1 MKVIKIHH
9 PLDESRVE
17 PGPIVLAMGFFDGV
31 HKGHQQVL
39 KVARAKADELGVK
52 LAAITYDHHPGIVYH
67 QLTKADTQYI
77 TPFDRRMAL
86 LEAQGVDLVYL
97 VNFTGQFSAL
107 TPQEFVNQYLVKL
120 GPRVVVA
127 GFDHT
132 YGAPGT
138 DADMTHLADYATGRF
153 EVETVGEQDA
163 DGQKISSSS
172 IREALDKGDI
182 ESVNDLLGY
191 AFETQGVV
199 VHGLARGRTIGFPT
213 INIVHPSDQWLPG
226 IGIYTTE
233 VKVGDTWLPGMASI
247 GRNVTFG
254 DNNPVTVEIYLLD
267 FKGNLYGED
276 VTVRWHTRLRGEQ
289 KFTGADALVEQLNKD
304 EVQTRAFFKI

>member
-107 TPQEFVNQYLVKL
+107 NPQEFVNQYLVKL

-163 DGQKISSSS
+163 DGQK
-172 IREALDKGDI
+172 
-182 ESVNDLLGY
+182 N
-191 AFETQGVV
+191 
-199 VHGLARGRTIGFPT
+199 
-213 INIVHPSDQWLPG
+213 
-226 IGIYTTE
+226 
-233 VKVGDTWLPGMASI
+233 
-247 GRNVTFG
+247 
-254 DNNPVTVEIYLLD
+254 
-267 FKGNLYGED
+267 
-276 VTVRWHTRLRGEQ
+276 
-289 KFTGADALVEQLNKD
+289 QL
-304 EVQTRAFFKI
+304 